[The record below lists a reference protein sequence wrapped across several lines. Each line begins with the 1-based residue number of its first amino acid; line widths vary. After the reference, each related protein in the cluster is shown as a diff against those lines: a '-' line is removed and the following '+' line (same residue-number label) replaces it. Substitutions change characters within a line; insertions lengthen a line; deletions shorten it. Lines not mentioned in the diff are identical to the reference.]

1 METPPPGAR
10 SICAGGPDEKIWI
23 PGVAYIVGP
32 VDAAR
37 SICPLPAD
45 IVTLLVQSPPTAT
58 VYDEYAFTPQK
69 STLDNTPH
77 QCKRIVD
84 TVGMGSGNAGFAV

>member
-1 METPPPGAR
+1 MEIPPPAVR

-23 PGVAYIVGP
+23 PGTAPWPMVN
-32 VDAAR
+32 AAK

-45 IVTLLVQSPPTAT
+45 IVTLCVQSPPAAA
-58 VYDEYAFTPQK
+58 VVPEYAYTPQK

-84 TVGMGSGNAGFAV
+84 VFGRGSGNAGFAG